1 MPPMMFPEIL
11 RLEISFTSAADIN
24 MDAWCGAVLRNNFL
38 YAASL
43 VETGGGCSLLDNIR
57 ECPLDA
63 SHPMHGHLSGG
74 FPKPF
79 LFDIKSLCRGQGD
92 SRFRVSAG
100 KVYTFGLNIIGA
112 HIRYYEYY
120 LRAVVLAFGRGIGH
134 PRHQLILC
142 DINKCVPA
150 AGGVYCP
157 ATGEDNSLGAA
168 DVAFTLN
175 TPISLCH
182 PEKRGNSVRTYQDKM
197 NGFPSFYQI
206 VRSLHYR
213 MATLNMLYGEG
224 LDGLDADALAD
235 FVGGCTL
242 SAGRAELQEAE
253 VRKCRLT
260 STRKQGTRVVYKLC
274 GYAGKMKFSN
284 VDKTFIPLLK
294 WGEMAG
300 VGDNIG
306 YGLGQYSVKV
316 LS

>member
-1 MPPMMFPEIL
+1 MPQMMFPEIL

-43 VETGGGCSLLDNIR
+43 VETDGRRSLFDIIS

-63 SHPMHGHLSGG
+63 CHPMYGHFSGG

-79 LFDIKSLCRGQGD
+79 LFDIRSLCHGQGY
-92 SRFRVSAG
+92 SSFRISAG
-100 KVYTFGLNIIGA
+100 NVYTFGLNIIGS
-112 HIRYYEYY
+112 HMRYYEYY
-120 LRAVVLAFGRGIGH
+120 LRAVVQAFGRGIGH

-142 DINKCVPA
+142 DVNKCGPV

-157 ATGEDNSLGAA
+157 VTGEDNRLGVA
-168 DVAFTLN
+168 DAAFTLH
-175 TPISLCH
+175 TPMSLCQ
-182 PEKRGNSVRTYQDKM
+182 PEKRGSSARTYQDKM

-224 LDGLDADALAD
+224 LNGWDADALAD
-235 FVGGCTL
+235 FAGDCAL
-242 SAGRAELQEAE
+242 CAGRAELQEAKIC
-253 VRKCRLT
+253 KCTMT
-260 STRKQGTRVVYKLC
+260 STRKKGIREVYKMC
-274 GYAGKMKFSN
+274 GYAGKMKFSG
-284 VDKTFIPLLK
+284 VYKTFIPLLK

-300 VGDNIG
+300 VGDDIG

-316 LS
+316 L